1 MLKKVLAAA
10 AVSLV
15 LATPSFAAT
24 NNGFETAD
32 VSNWAWDSSTSSLTR
47 YQSGANV
54 QVPIT
59 TSYAVDGVTP
69 VNTLFD
75 VSVDAAA
82 GNYFGVFSTTGTSSI
97 TMSLVSPAAQAGDRF
112 YFSLLSGD
120 LGISV
125 AGGGD
130 SASVSFAQGGSPLAC
145 VNCSINTGMS
155 DPNVSYPQ
163 GAWYYVD
170 VPTGATSYTVTLTNG
185 DSVNPA
191 ALALDY
197 QVATPVP
204 EPESAALMLAGIG
217 ALGFMSRRRSKK
229 SA

>member
-47 YQSGANV
+47 YQSGDNV
-54 QVPIT
+54 SIFVTNPST
-59 TSYAVDGVTP
+59 FVDEPLT
-69 VNTLFD
+69 

-170 VPTGATSYTVTLTNG
+170 VPTGATSYTVTLSNG
-185 DSVNPA
+185 DSFNPA

>member
-47 YQSGANV
+47 YQSGDNV
-54 QVPIT
+54 SIFVTNPSTYVDEPIT
-59 TSYAVDGVTP
+59 
-69 VNTLFD
+69 

-125 AGGGD
+125 ANGGD
-130 SASVSFAQGGSPLAC
+130 SASVSFAQGGTSLSTS
-145 VNCSINTGMS
+145 SINTGMS
-155 DPNVSYPQ
+155 DPTVSYPQ

-170 VPTGATSYTVTLTNG
+170 VPTGATSYTVTLSNG
-185 DSVNPA
+185 DSFNPA

>member
-1 MLKKVLAAA
+1 
-10 AVSLV
+10 
-15 LATPSFAAT
+15 
-24 NNGFETAD
+24 
-32 VSNWAWDSSTSSLTR
+32 
-47 YQSGANV
+47 
-54 QVPIT
+54 
-59 TSYAVDGVTP
+59 
-69 VNTLFD
+69 
-75 VSVDAAA
+75 
-82 GNYFGVFSTTGTSSI
+82 
-97 TMSLVSPAAQAGDRF
+97 
-112 YFSLLSGD
+112 LLSGD

-130 SASVSFAQGGSPLAC
+130 SASVSFAQGGTSLSTS
-145 VNCSINTGMS
+145 SINTGMS
-155 DPNVSYPQ
+155 DPTVSYPQ

-170 VPTGATSYTVTLTNG
+170 VPTGATSYTVTLSNG
-185 DSVNPA
+185 DSFNPA